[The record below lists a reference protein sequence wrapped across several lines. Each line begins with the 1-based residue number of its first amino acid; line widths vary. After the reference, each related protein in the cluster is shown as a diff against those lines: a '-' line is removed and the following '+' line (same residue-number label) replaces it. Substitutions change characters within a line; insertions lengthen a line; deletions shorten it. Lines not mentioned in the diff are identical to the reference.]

1 MAKRTFINASGPA
14 LSEHNFYTLGGLNL
28 YSPDEIMSDKESP
41 YARNFRLFKDNSL
54 SSRVCVSKRDG
65 KGFYTVPSG
74 EASAGTQTS
83 TTGAA
88 DQTISGINWF
98 AQKFTVSAAG
108 RLTKVEINLKNDN
121 SGTAPLLVDIYTDS
135 SGPSVKVASS
145 SIPQTDFG
153 STYAYEIARFIEAP
167 AVATSTD
174 YWIVIHQQTEGTGDY
189 KVSSTTNA
197 TNAMTSANAGNTWA
211 AASYDLNYKVYVST
225 NKPVKG
231 FYRYYRSTTTPM
243 TLLVVDGT
251 LSKVTDAT
259 GALTTISSSLDTGAT
274 DYKFTTIQN
283 ICYIVNGVDNPKTY
297 NGTTFADLGGSP
309 GVSKDVCA
317 HKDRLFLL
325 NNDGKIQ
332 YSETADYDNFG
343 ATSFVYGFPPNSADQ
358 ALRIIPFQDNI
369 VAFSRNGKAMISGSD
384 VSTMVRRES
393 TATHGVVGPNAICKD
408 GNYIYFVGKDDIYKF
423 NGGSD
428 EGLGIKVDRILD
440 NCADTSDIYLIV
452 HGDQIRIY
460 YTPTGEGANSR
471 CLIYDLGFK
480 QWMADDEIYI
490 SHAQV
495 FNSQTDQNV
504 LVEGSSLVGALYYGE
519 TGTSDL
525 GKPIKFD
532 YYTKYHSF
540 DHPTRKHRIKRLY
553 PHFRPADTNYAVTVG
568 VDADENDSPDET
580 PVYLGTTGA
589 KWGPVSSGGTGD
601 TWGGGATWGKGT
613 LTPERINVPG
623 SARKHQIRFT
633 QHGVDNPVEIIGYT
647 AYTQAGK
654 VI

>member
-1 MAKRTFINASGPA
+1 MRRRPFINTSGPA
-14 LSEHNFYTLGGLNL
+14 LSEHNFFTLGGLNY
-28 YSPDEIMSDKESP
+28 YSPDEIMNDKESP
-41 YARNFRLFKDNSL
+41 YARNFRIFKDNAL
-54 SSRVCVSKRDG
+54 TSRVCISKRDG
-65 KGFYTVPSG
+65 KSFYTVPAG
-74 EASAGTQTS
+74 EASAFTQTS
-83 TTGAA
+83 TTGAT

-108 RLTKVEINLKNDN
+108 RLTKVEVNLKNDN
-121 SGTAPLLVDIYTDS
+121 SGTAPLLVDIYSDS
-135 SGPSVKVASS
+135 SGPSVKMASS
-145 SIPQTDFG
+145 SVSQSAIG
-153 STYAYEIARFIEAP
+153 ATYAYEVIRFIEAP
-167 AVATSTD
+167 QVALTTD
-174 YWIVIHQQTEGTGDY
+174 YWVVIHQQSEGTGDY

-197 TNAMTSANAGNTWA
+197 TTAMTSTNAGNTWTA
-211 AASYDLNYKVYVST
+211 ADFDLNIKAYVST
-225 NKPVKG
+225 DKPLKS
-231 FYRYYRSTTTPM
+231 FYRFYRSDAVPS
-243 TLLVVDGT
+243 TLIVWDGT
-251 LSKVTDAT
+251 LAKVTDAT
-259 GALTTISSSLDTGAT
+259 GALTNIDTGFRAWAT

-283 ICYIVNGVDNPKTY
+283 VCYIVNGLDVPKTY
-297 NGTTFADLGGSP
+297 DGTTLADLGGSP

-317 HKDRLFLL
+317 HKDRLWLL

-358 ALRIIPFQDNI
+358 AFRIIPFQDNI
-369 VAFSRNGKAMISGSD
+369 VAWSKNGKAIISGSD

-408 GNYIYFVGKDDIYKF
+408 GNYIYFIGKDDIYKF

-440 NCADTSDIYLIV
+440 NCADTSDIYLLV
-452 HGDQIRIY
+452 HNDQLKIY

-490 SHAQV
+490 RYAQV
-495 FNSQTDQNV
+495 FNSQTDDNV
-504 LVEGSSLVGALYYGE
+504 LVEGSSVAGVLYYGD

-540 DHPTRKHRIKRLY
+540 DHPTQKHRIKRLY
-553 PHFRPADTNYAVTVG
+553 PHIRPADTNYAVTVG
-568 VDADENDSPDET
+568 VDADENDSPSET
-580 PVYLGTTGA
+580 SVYLGTTGST
-589 KWGPVSSGGTGD
+589 WGGGD

-613 LTPERINVPG
+613 LTPQRINVPG